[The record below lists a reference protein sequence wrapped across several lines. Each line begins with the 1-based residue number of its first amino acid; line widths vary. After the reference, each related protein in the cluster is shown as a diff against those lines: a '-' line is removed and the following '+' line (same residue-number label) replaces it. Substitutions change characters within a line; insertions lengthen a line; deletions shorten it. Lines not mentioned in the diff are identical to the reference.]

1 MTAQGALEEPN
12 AACRRRTRNFL
23 DSLGHLADKQQ
34 LMKKAKVALIAM
46 LCGAGSIL
54 PTFAGPE
61 PMPDYSKGKE
71 QIVEQKAP
79 PECDWYVSI
88 GGGADFDYG
97 TTDFNRRRDVGSDS
111 GLALI
116 RVASHSFN
124 DVYDTNF
131 YHIQGEVG
139 YAVSPHVELF
149 GTFNY
154 ETANSR
160 TTTGSSAGIFIF
172 EVGLRSEWSD
182 YTSYGGQLGIRYF
195 FLSRQARFRPYISL
209 AGGATRVE
217 PINLKTM
224 ATNNAG
230 PISTGDVIFEG
241 DFYGSSTVATGT
253 ALAGIEVGI
262 TRCFAIGADAGV
274 RYESKLAE
282 DDSDLSRFRFGP
294 FFFSDLHKINDNAG
308 DRLYC
313 PVTLY
318 AKIRF

>member
-1 MTAQGALEEPN
+1 
-12 AACRRRTRNFL
+12 
-23 DSLGHLADKQQ
+23 
-34 LMKKAKVALIAM
+34 MKKAKVALIGM

-61 PMPDYSKGKE
+61 PIPDYSKGKE

-88 GGGADFDYG
+88 GGGADFDFG
-97 TTDFNRRRDVGSDS
+97 STEFNRSRDIS
-111 GLALI
+111 GVFGQALL
-116 RVASHSFN
+116 RVVSQDFD
-124 DVYDTNF
+124 DVYNTNF

-154 ETANSR
+154 QAADSR
-160 TTTGSSAGIFIF
+160 TTTGDQLFLIPVFLID
-172 EVGLRSEWSD
+172 VRSEWSD
-182 YTSYGGQLGIRYF
+182 YTSYGGQLGVRYF

-217 PINLKTM
+217 PINVKIT
-224 ATNNAG
+224 AINGGG
-230 PISTGDVIFEG
+230 PISAGDVLFSG
-241 DFYGSSTVATGT
+241 DFYGTSTVATGS

-262 TRCFAIGADAGV
+262 TRCFAIGAEAGV

-282 DDSDLSRFRFGP
+282 DDTDLDRFTFLPQRFVFP
-294 FFFSDLHKINDNAG
+294 DLHKVNDNAG